1 MNLRALAGIAEAVR
15 RLKDAGHPVIVIS
28 SGAVGAGCQKLGL
41 KSRPHEISERQ
52 ALAAV
57 GQVHLMR
64 FYEDLFSAVGLTCS
78 QVLLTLDNLADRD
91 QYQNAAATFSH
102 LLNYGVVPVVNEND
116 TVAVEQLRIGDNDT
130 LAAQVATL
138 VEAEWLFLLTDVDAL
153 YTANPAVDPTATPI
167 REVSDMTQLMNIST
181 AGGTTGDESASGVG
195 SQWGTGGM
203 ATKLTAA
210 NLATAAGTRMVICNG
225 DPEIVPRVILD
236 GEQIGTVFLPAPAP
250 VQGHK
255 RWILSTPAKG
265 ELSLHKEAAEALRN
279 GTTPLCVD
287 GIAEICGDFEC
298 GDAVVLRDESGTE
311 VGRGLVE
318 LSSDGMSNAL
328 THFLEDNSSFSEV
341 VIDLEDDGC
350 DIMIAT
356 TNVCL
361 LPAGATPSNCS
372 EDDISTGTNVS
383 GSESVSMISSPIR
396 GGSKSFSSGGLPGAA
411 EAGAVADGVGEV
423 LKLASVK
430 VSFLN

>member
-1 MNLRALAGIAEAVR
+1 MYCTVNLRAIASLVEAVR

-41 KSRPHEISERQ
+41 KSRPDDVAQRQ

-64 FYEDLFSAVGLTCS
+64 FYEDLFTAVGLTCS
-78 QVLLTLDNLADRD
+78 QVLLTLDNLADHD

-102 LLNYGVVPVVNEND
+102 LLNYGVVPIVNEND
-116 TVAVEQLRIGDNDT
+116 TVAVESLKIGDNDT

-167 REVSDMTQLMNIST
+167 REVSDMTQLINVST
-181 AGGTTGDESASGVG
+181 AGASGGAAEGG

-225 DPEIVPRVILD
+225 DPELVPRMVLD

-255 RWILSTPAKG
+255 RWILSTPARG
-265 ELSLHKEAAEALRN
+265 QICLRADAAEALRN
-279 GTTPLCVD
+279 GTTAVFVEGVTDIL
-287 GIAEICGDFEC
+287 GDFES

-318 LSSDGMSNAL
+318 LSSDGMCSTL
-328 THFLEDNSSFSEV
+328 THLLEDNSRFSEV
-341 VIDLEDDGC
+341 GLDHAWDGTGSVVV
-350 DIMIAT
+350 AP

-361 LPAGATPSNCS
+361 LPAGAASTTEDGCS
-372 EDDISTGTNVS
+372 IGTVT
-383 GSESVSMISSPIR
+383 GSESASMVSSPRVGSKWASSGDLIISSPEPCR
-396 GGSKSFSSGGLPGAA
+396 T
-411 EAGAVADGVGEV
+411 GEV
-423 LKLASVK
+423 LKLAARK
-430 VSFLN
+430 VSLSLLG